1 MDRPTPLRRSAQ
13 GLALAFALALAC
25 VLPAASAS
33 AADDPSIQGETR
45 QGIQAAMTSF
55 IASHDA
61 GDHTL
66 LHYDPVTGKLLRLK
80 LVELHDGI
88 VRKGHFYVSCAD
100 FQDEGGGVVDIDF
113 LVVPS
118 GDDFRVNQAIVHK
131 ADGEKRTYHVEQRWP
146 GIF

>member
-1 MDRPTPLRRSAQ
+1 MDRPAPTSR
-13 GLALAFALALAC
+13 LAHRLALALALTC
-25 VLPAASAS
+25 VLPAATAF
-33 AADDPSIQGETR
+33 AGDDPSIQGKTR

-55 IASHDA
+55 IASHDV
-61 GDHTL
+61 GDHTM
-66 LHYDPVTGKLLRLK
+66 LHYDPVTGELLRLK
-80 LVELHDGI
+80 LVELHEGI

-100 FQDEGGGVVDIDF
+100 FQDEDGGVVDIDF

-131 ADGEKRTYHVEQRWP
+131 ADGEKRAYHVEQRWP

>member
-1 MDRPTPLRRSAQ
+1 MNRPAPTR
-13 GLALAFALALAC
+13 LAPRFALALTLALAC
-25 VLPAASAS
+25 LLPAGAAS
-33 AADDPSIQGETR
+33 AADDPSIQGKTR
-45 QGIQAAMTSF
+45 QDIQAAMKSF
-55 IASHDA
+55 IASHDT
-61 GDHTL
+61 GDHTM

-88 VRKGHFYVSCAD
+88 VQKGHFYVSCAD
-100 FQDEGGGVVDIDF
+100 FQDEDGGVVDIDF

-131 ADGEKRTYHVEQRWP
+131 ADGEKRSYHVEQRWP